1 MNYLLR
7 LHPHIRLA
15 ILLGLSLCVH
25 LAILLAFSWPPS
37 GARHTAPANRIS
49 ALTVILP
56 DSQTDPLITRK
67 AVQPPPEPSDANTR
81 QPDNKSAH
89 SDKGLSLSIA
99 PHYFSLAEL
108 DERPFIIRD
117 IPPNPPELKD
127 FPQGGKLVL
136 RLWIDT
142 EGRVVNAEP
151 VLSELPPA
159 FTDSARSGF
168 QDARFAPGRKH
179 GQAVASVL
187 NVTIHYAPQ
196 Q

>member
-1 MNYLLR
+1 MRPSGHPAR
-7 LHPHIRLA
+7 LFVAVVGSSACRPRQPHICA
-15 ILLGLSLCVH
+15 DG
-25 LAILLAFSWPPS
+25 
-37 GARHTAPANRIS
+37 HTPWFTDDHSHHPESRS
-49 ALTVILP
+49 AV
-56 DSQTDPLITRK
+56 
-67 AVQPPPEPSDANTR
+67 PEPSDANTG

-89 SDKGLSLSIA
+89 SDTGLSLSIA

-151 VLSELPPA
+151 VSSELPPA